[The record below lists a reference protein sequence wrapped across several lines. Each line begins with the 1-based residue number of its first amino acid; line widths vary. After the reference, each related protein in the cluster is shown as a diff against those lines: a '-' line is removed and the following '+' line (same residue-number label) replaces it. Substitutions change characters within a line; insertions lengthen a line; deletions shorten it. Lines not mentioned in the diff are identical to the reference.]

1 MFALY
6 VHWPFCLK
14 KCPYCDF
21 NSHVSDAVDQTRWA
35 DALLAELDHFGSVT
49 KGRQLTSVF
58 FGGGT
63 PSLMA
68 ARTVE
73 RLLAKAGDY
82 WQLGPDLEVTLEA
95 NPTSSERGRFQDYQA
110 AGVNRLSLGVQSF
123 DDRVLAYLGRQHSAA
138 EAQKAIAMAGQLFQ
152 RRSFDLI
159 YATPGQTTTHW
170 RGQLRQALELAG
182 DHLSLY
188 QLTIESGTAF
198 YRSGEQAADE
208 ELAADLFEETQ
219 ALLDAAGLPAYEI
232 SNHARPG
239 QECRHNLVY
248 WQGGDYVGIG
258 PGAHGRL
265 QVNGKMLATHQIHNP
280 EIWLKSVQSK
290 GHGTAKRRPL
300 NSSARA
306 EELLI
311 LGLRL
316 TRGLNLAEIEARTG
330 IAVRDHLNRQNLQM
344 LCDAGFLRQTDS
356 VLVATAKGLQR
367 LNTIIAK
374 LVELA

>member
-21 NSHVSDAVDQTRWA
+21 NSHVSDAIDQTQWA
-35 DALLAELDHFGSVT
+35 DALLADLDHYGQET
-49 KGRQLTSVF
+49 KGRHLTSVF

-68 ARTVE
+68 ADTVARILE
-73 RLLAKAGDY
+73 SAADHWCLD
-82 WQLGPDLEVTLEA
+82 GPLEVTLEA
-95 NPTSSERGRFQDYQA
+95 NPTSSEGAKFNDYKA

-123 DDRVLAYLGRQHSAA
+123 DDQVLAYLGRQHSAD
-138 EAQKAIAMAGQLFQ
+138 EAQKAIALAAEIFD

-159 YATPGQTTTHW
+159 YATPGQTRDHW
-170 RGQLRQALELAG
+170 KNQLQQAVDLAG

-198 YRSGEQAADE
+198 FRQGEQAADE
-208 ELAADLFEETQ
+208 ERAADLYEDTQ
-219 ALLDAAGLPAYEI
+219 ALLNRVGLPAYEI

-265 QVNGKMLATHQIHNP
+265 RLDGKTWATHQIHSP
-280 EIWLKSVQSK
+280 DIWLKSVMEK
-290 GHGTAKRRPL
+290 GHGTAKRRVL
-300 NSSARA
+300 DTTSRA

-316 TRGLNLAEIEARTG
+316 SQGLNLREIAERTG
-330 IAVRDHLNRQNLQM
+330 VVLMEHVHQRNLRM
-344 LCDAGFLRQTDS
+344 LCDAGFLHRSDS
-356 VLVATAKGLQR
+356 HLRASTEGLQR

-374 LVELA
+374 LVEPA

>member
-21 NSHVSDAVDQTRWA
+21 NSHVSDAVDQGQWA
-35 DALLAELDHFGSVT
+35 NALLSELSHYGSET
-49 KGRQLTSVF
+49 KNQKLTSVF

-63 PSLMA
+63 PSLMEA
-68 ARTVE
+68 DTVE
-73 RLLAKAGDY
+73 RILSKASDY
-82 WQLGPDLEVTLEA
+82 WCLDDNLEVTLEA
-95 NPTSSERGRFQDYQA
+95 NPTSSEQKKFRDYKA

-123 DDRVLAYLGRQHSAA
+123 DDRVLSYLGREHSST
-138 EAQKAIAMAGQLFQ
+138 EAQQAIAMAGDLFD

-159 YATPGQTTTHW
+159 YATPDQSRTHW
-170 RGQLRQALELAG
+170 QGQLQQALDLAG

-198 YRSGEQAADE
+198 FRTGEKAADE
-208 ELAADLFEETQ
+208 EGAADLYEDTQ
-219 ALLDAAGLPAYEI
+219 VLLEDAGMPAYEI

-265 QVNGKMLATHQIHNP
+265 QVDGKTVATHQIHNP
-280 EIWLKSVQSK
+280 DIWLKNVTDK
-290 GHGTAKRRPL
+290 GHGTAKRRTL
-300 NSSARA
+300 DGAARA

-316 TRGLNLAEIEARTG
+316 SAGINFREIAARTG
-330 IAVRDHLNRQNLQM
+330 VSVMEHINPQNLEM
-344 LCDAGFLRQTDS
+344 MRVGGFLQQTES
-356 VLVATAKGLQR
+356 HLVASAEGRQR

-374 LVELA
+374 LVEPS